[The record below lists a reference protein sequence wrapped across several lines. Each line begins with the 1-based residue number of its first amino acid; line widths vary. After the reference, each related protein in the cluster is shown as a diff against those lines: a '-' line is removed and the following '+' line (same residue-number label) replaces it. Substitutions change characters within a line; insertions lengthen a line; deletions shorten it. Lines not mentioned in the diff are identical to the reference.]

1 MAKTEEKYEWRI
13 NCMPPELQQHSAV
26 KHKILEAYVRD
37 YILTLM
43 APAHIPRLKLTLIDG
58 FSGGGNYLSESGD
71 LVDGSPLLMLNAVQN
86 ARTALN
92 RGRKKPRDIDVSYE
106 FIDIRQET
114 IDHLDFLLDCRRQQ
128 NLIDPIDKAR
138 IRTTCGAFLD
148 ELPRLVRTI
157 QNAKS
162 GERAIFV
169 LDQYNYDEVPLP
181 DIARILST
189 LDGAEVIFTFN
200 VGSLITY
207 LSDHAASRR
216 PMEKIG
222 LDQHIPWDRINQIK
236 AEEKQRWR
244 VILQQYLAYGIKK
257 ESGARFMT
265 PFFVRPHGANTWDYW
280 LIHLSNRY
288 RAHDVMKDLHWQYG
302 NMFGH
307 ELEHGMFLQGYNA
320 NADPFY
326 TGQNALFDD
335 VASGSCVDNMREHF
349 GRLIYQGAADGI
361 KAGELFTS
369 CASSSTGSERHFQVA
384 TRQLHQQKD
393 IVIVGADGR
402 VREPSRSY
410 HKDDVILRSPQ
421 FRLL

>member
-13 NCMPPELQQHSAV
+13 NCLPPELQQHSAV

-43 APAHIPRLKLTLIDG
+43 APAHIPRLKLTLVDG
-58 FSGGGNYLSESGD
+58 FSGGGNYVSESGD

-86 ARTALN
+86 ARVALN
-92 RGRKKPRDIDVSYE
+92 LGRKKPRDIDVSYE

-114 IDHLDFLLDCRRQQ
+114 IDHLDFLLDCRSQQ
-128 NLIDPIDKAR
+128 KLIDPIDKAR
-138 IRTTCGAFLD
+138 IRTTRGAFLD
-148 ELPRLVRTI
+148 ELPRLIQTI
-157 QNAKS
+157 QNAKG

-181 DIARILST
+181 AIKRILST
-189 LDGAEVIFTFN
+189 LGAAEVIFTFN

-207 LSDHAASRR
+207 LSDHAASLR

-222 LDQHIPWDRINQIK
+222 LDGHIPWSRIRQIK

-244 VILQQYLAYGIKK
+244 VILQQHLADGIKK

-280 LIHLSNRY
+280 LIHLSNHY

-320 NADPFY
+320 NADQLY
-326 TGQNALFDD
+326 TGQSALFDEI
-335 VASGSCVDNMREHF
+335 ASGSCVDNMREHF
-349 GRLIYQGAADGI
+349 GQLIYQGSDGV
-361 KAGELFTS
+361 KAGALFES
-369 CASSSTGSERHFQVA
+369 CASNSTGAEQHFQMA

-393 IVIVGADGR
+393 IVIIGADGR
-402 VREPSRSY
+402 VRRPSQY
-410 HKDDVILRSPQ
+410 YGKDDVILRSPQ
-421 FRLL
+421 IRFQM